1 MPLLGVDIAWER
13 PTIAQIQATGA
24 HWVARYFSPD
34 ASKNL
39 TAAEVHDY
47 PAAGLGIVT
56 VFESTTGRAT
66 GGYAA
71 GMADARLAEQQRAA
85 AGLPT
90 THVHYFAVDQDTS
103 WASVQAYFDG
113 AIAWLGIGR
122 VGCYGGFPVI
132 EGAAAHG
139 IRYLWQTTAWS
150 AGRWSTHATIR
161 QTGATTLSG
170 GADIDQA
177 EVPDFGQFPRPVT
190 PEVDM
195 PITPDDA
202 RLIASTL
209 LNTPVPDLALP
220 DGKGGFVQNA
230 FIQLPERAGQ
240 RHAQVVDLL
249 STVLTA
255 VRQDAQNSLDARD
268 AARNAVTA
276 LAEVKATLAASGS
289 PVAAQV
295 QAGMDAA
302 LRHLGTI
309 LDGTTGGAVG
319 G

>member
-1 MPLLGVDIAWER
+1 
-13 PTIAQIQATGA
+13 
-24 HWVARYFSPD
+24 
-34 ASKNL
+34 
-39 TAAEVHDY
+39 
-47 PAAGLGIVT
+47 
-56 VFESTTGRAT
+56 
-66 GGYAA
+66 
-71 GMADARLAEQQRAA
+71 
-85 AGLPT
+85 
-90 THVHYFAVDQDTS
+90 
-103 WASVQAYFDG
+103 
-113 AIAWLGIGR
+113 
-122 VGCYGGFPVI
+122 
-132 EGAAAHG
+132 
-139 IRYLWQTTAWS
+139 
-150 AGRWSTHATIR
+150 
-161 QTGATTLSG
+161 
-170 GADIDQA
+170 
-177 EVPDFGQFPRPVT
+177 
-190 PEVDM
+190 M